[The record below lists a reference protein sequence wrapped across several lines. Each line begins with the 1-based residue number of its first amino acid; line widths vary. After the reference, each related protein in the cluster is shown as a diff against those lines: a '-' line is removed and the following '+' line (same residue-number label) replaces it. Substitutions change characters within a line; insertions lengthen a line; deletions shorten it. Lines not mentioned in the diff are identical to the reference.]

1 MRLSALALTAIFWI
15 APLQAFAQT
24 QTDPALQDSIT
35 ALQKQIS
42 EMRTAMEEMKAEI
55 VRTRT
60 EAQELRQALQSSHGQ
75 TEAAASEAPAS
86 AQTSDPVQKLQEDQ
100 ELLNA
105 KIDEQ
110 YQTKVES
117 ASKYRVRLSGTVLV
131 NLFNNRGAVDNIDF
145 PAFALDSGPIYTQ
158 GSVGGTLRQSIIGL
172 EVFGP
177 DVKGAKVSGDLQFDF
192 AGGFPNAPDGVTLG
206 LARLRTGTVRMSWP
220 KTTVIAGQD
229 APFFSPLSPSS
240 IASVALPAFSYSG
253 NLWTWIPQIRLE
265 RRFDVT
271 ENSNV
276 LLQGG
281 LLDPLSGDV
290 PPFQYIRVPQAGE
303 ASRRPAGAIRTGWT
317 HKMFGHDMTIGAS
330 GYYSRQNWG
339 FGRHIDG
346 WAGTSDWIVPLG
358 SRFELDGEF
367 YRGRA
372 IGGLGG
378 GIGRSVVFNSITAD
392 PRARI
397 RGLNSTGGWA
407 QIKFRQ
413 SDKLEW
419 NAGFGEDTVPTR
431 TIRFYPFFQQT
442 YVGASITRNQ
452 SALANFIYRP
462 RSDLML
468 SLEYRRIRTLSILT
482 NYDQAD
488 QINLGMGV
496 LF

>member
-1 MRLSALALTAIFWI
+1 MRIRALALTII
-15 APLQAFAQT
+15 LCIGQLQAFAQT
-24 QTDPALQDSIT
+24 PTESSLQDSLT
-35 ALQKQIS
+35 ALEKQIA
-42 EMRTAMEEMKAEI
+42 EMRTIMEEMKAEI

-60 EAQELRQALQSSHGQ
+60 EAQELRQALQNSRGQ
-75 TEAAASEAPAS
+75 TETVPSDAAG
-86 AQTSDPVQKLQEDQ
+86 AQGGDSIQKLQEDQ

-105 KIDEQ
+105 KIDDQ

-131 NLFNNRGAVDNIDF
+131 NLFNNRGAVDNIDY
-145 PAFALDSGPIYTQ
+145 PSFAVNNGLVYAR
-158 GSVGGTLRQSIIGL
+158 GSVGGTVRQSLIGL

-177 DVKGAKVSGDLQFDF
+177 EVRGGKVSGDLQFDF
-192 AGGFPNAPDGVTLG
+192 AGGFPNAPDGVVLG
-206 LARLRTGTVRMSWP
+206 LARLRTGTVRMAWP
-220 KTTVIAGQD
+220 RTTVVAGQD

-265 RRFDVT
+265 RRVDLND
-271 ENSNV
+271 NSSL

-281 LLDPLSGDV
+281 VLDPLSGDV
-290 PPFQYIRVPQAGE
+290 PPFQYNRVPQAGE
-303 ASRRPAGAIRTGWT
+303 ASRRPASAVRIGWT
-317 HKMFGHDMTIGAS
+317 HKMFGGELAVGTS

-339 FGRHIDG
+339 FGRNVDA
-346 WAGTSDWIVPLG
+346 WAGTSDWILPLG
-358 SRFELDGEF
+358 TRLELDGEF

-378 GIGRSVVFNSITAD
+378 GIGRSVVFSSTMAD
-392 PRARI
+392 PLGRVRP
-397 RGLNSTGGWA
+397 LETTGGWA

-413 SDKLEW
+413 TDKLEW
-419 NAGFGEDTVPTR
+419 NGAFGEDTVPAR
-431 TIRFYPFFQQT
+431 TVRYYPFYQQT
-442 YVGASITRNQ
+442 YIGAAVTRNQ

-468 SLEYRRIRTLSILT
+468 SLEYRRIRTVSILT

-488 QINLGMGV
+488 QINLSMGV

>member
-1 MRLSALALTAIFWI
+1 MRVSALALTAILCI
-15 APLQAFAQT
+15 GPLQVSAQT
-24 QTDPALQDSIT
+24 QTESSLQDNIA
-35 ALQKQIS
+35 ALQKQIT
-42 EMRTAMEEMKAEI
+42 EMRTIMEEMKAEI

-60 EAQELRQALQSSHGQ
+60 EAQELRQAIENSRGQ
-75 TEAAASEAPAS
+75 TNAIVEAAG
-86 AQTSDPVQKLQEDQ
+86 AQGSDPVQKLQEDQ

-110 YQTKVES
+110 YQTKIES

-145 PAFALDSGPIYTQ
+145 PSFAVDSGPVYTR
-158 GSVGGTLRQSIIGL
+158 GSLGGTIRQSLLGL

-192 AGGFPNAPDGVTLG
+192 AGGFPNVPDGVALG
-206 LARLRTGTVRMSWP
+206 LPRLRTGAVRMSWP
-220 KTTVIAGQD
+220 KTTVVAGQD

-265 RRFDVT
+265 RRLDLS
-271 ENSNV
+271 ENSNI

-281 LLDPLSGDV
+281 LLDPLNGDV
-290 PPFQYIRVPQAGE
+290 PPYQYTRTPQAGE
-303 ASRRPAGAIRTGWT
+303 ASRRPASALRTAWT
-317 HKMFGHDMTIGAS
+317 HKMFGRELTIGAS
-330 GYYSRQNWG
+330 SYYSRQNWG
-339 FGRHIDG
+339 FGRHIDA
-346 WAGTSDWIVPLG
+346 WAATSDWTVPLG
-358 SRFELDGEF
+358 RRFEFDGEF

-378 GIGRSVVFNSITAD
+378 GIGRSVLFSTTLAD

-397 RGLNSTGGWA
+397 KGLNSTGGWA

-419 NAGFGEDTVPTR
+419 NGAYGQDTVPAKTV
-431 TIRFYPFFQQT
+431 RFYPFFQQT

-452 SALANFIYRP
+452 SAFANFIYRP

-468 SLEYRRIRTLSILT
+468 SLEYRRIRTFSILT

-488 QINLGMGV
+488 QINLSMGV